1 MYRTTEESIYTIREN
16 DKKHLKKPTFSIMET
31 VKNTIK
37 KAPWKP
43 QSADEYVVGAN
54 GIEPLTFCL

>member
-16 DKKHLKKPTFSIMET
+16 DKKHLKKPTFSIKII

-37 KAPWKP
+37 KHLENLKVPMNTWWA
-43 QSADEYVVGAN
+43 
-54 GIEPLTFCL
+54 LTGSNR

>member
-37 KAPWKP
+37 KAP
-43 QSADEYVVGAN
+43 
-54 GIEPLTFCL
+54 